1 MGYQVPESLK
11 EVAEACKELEQL
23 IETGEITCAEMK
35 FDALSM
41 LCKEWMETH
50 SEQEGSISLVELL
63 IQYPH
68 TAFEVILNF
77 CHNL

>member
-1 MGYQVPESLK
+1 MSYQVPESLK
-11 EVAEACKELEQL
+11 EVQEACEELDRF
-23 IETGEITCAEMK
+23 IETGEITRAEMK
-35 FDALSM
+35 MDALSM

-50 SEQEGSISLVELL
+50 SEQEGSISLAELL

-68 TAFEVILNF
+68 TTFEIVLQF